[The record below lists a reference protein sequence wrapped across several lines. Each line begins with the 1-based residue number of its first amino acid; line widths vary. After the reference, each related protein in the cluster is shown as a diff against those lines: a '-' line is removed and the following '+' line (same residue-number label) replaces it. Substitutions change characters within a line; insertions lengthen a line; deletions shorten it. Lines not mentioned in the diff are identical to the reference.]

1 MSKMK
6 DRGVLVSAIV
16 VSLVLHSILF
26 LIPFHI
32 KEPRRSV
39 ERVISLSLKGVS
51 VPVSYPG
58 DMSYKKGSGGRKK
71 GNATERRHL
80 KRPEIT
86 ARANPPE
93 KEEPEKEAPAKQKKK
108 QVYDLPEVKD
118 KGMGGEGEI
127 RIPEG
132 AEGKLLPDVDDE
144 ESKGGDVGQTE
155 SPAGGIDK
163 TGDLLL
169 PEGPSGAGYGHE
181 TEGITGEGHY
191 QAGGEGTGID
201 RYISTIKDIV
211 KRNIYYPPLARRAG
225 MEGKV
230 MVEMLIMK
238 DGKVEDLR
246 VSGASGSTV
255 LDNAAVKIIKR
266 SQPFPSP
273 PRDSLRVRIPV
284 VFILNE

>member
-1 MSKMK
+1 MK

-26 LIPFHI
+26 LIPVHI

-39 ERVISLSLKGVS
+39 EGVISLSLKGVS
-51 VPVSYPG
+51 GPVSYPR

-71 GNATERRHL
+71 GNVTERRHL

-86 ARANPPE
+86 AKANPPE
-93 KEEPEKEAPAKQKKK
+93 KEAPEKEAPAVQKKKK
-108 QVYDLPEVKD
+108 QVYDFPEVKD
-118 KGMGGEGEI
+118 KGMRGEAEV
-127 RIPEG
+127 RIPEDT
-132 AEGKLLPDVDDE
+132 EGKLLPDVADE

-155 SPAGGIDK
+155 SPAEGIDK
-163 TGDLLL
+163 TGDLPL
-169 PEGPSGAGYGHE
+169 PEGLSGAGYAHE

-191 QAGGEGTGID
+191 RAGGEGTGID

-238 DGKVEDLR
+238 DGKLEDLR
-246 VSGASGSTV
+246 VSGTSGSTV
-255 LDNAAVKIIKR
+255 LDNAAVRIIKR

-273 PRDSLRVRIPV
+273 PRDWLRVRIPV